1 MPGARSSLFAGLLLW
16 SGAAGADGDLRD
28 LWFGEALYEAA
39 QENYFDA
46 LQRLDAELMQHRGL
60 DEPALDSL
68 YPHVKQAEFFVGDFE
83 LNYRMHHRAGRAI
96 EAVLEGAVEP
106 AIRNEAAYRLA
117 RIHFQKGQHEQA
129 LEALERIDAE
139 LPRALRDD
147 VDFLRAN
154 VQLALGQP
162 SRAIATLKALQ
173 ADDELRG
180 FSAFNLGIA
189 LLQAGKQ
196 SDGLAQL
203 DRAGRLTATGAEASA
218 IRDQSNLV
226 LGSLLMDAGDFVSAR
241 DALDRV
247 RLQGPHANRALLSS
261 GWADLSAQR
270 FERAVVPWS
279 LLVERNSTDEAVQ
292 EALLALPFAYAQ
304 LGVHGRAAVLY
315 GEALDTFIDEHDK
328 LDASIRS
335 VREGRFLEALV
346 REEIHQDKDW
356 VIRLRSLP
364 ETPET
369 FYLTELMAR
378 HEFQTGL
385 QNYLDLEEL
394 RRKLENWSRNFAAY
408 EDLIAAR
415 RAFYEPLLPE
425 IDHAFR
431 QLDSRMRL
439 RVRQYEL
446 LARRLEDL
454 LVVPRPEFLASTD
467 ERLMMRR
474 LDVLRAAT
482 PESEAPLRARIERLQ
497 GVLTFLLR
505 TEYDDRLTT
514 FHEHLGELAVAVDA
528 LAEQY
533 DHYVRIRQAASHSY
547 EGYQT
552 PLRRLAMRVQSAQRR
567 VEQIMARQG
576 HLLER
581 VAIRELEIRKER
593 LRGYQRQAR
602 YALADSYDRAAR
614 AQKLGSE

>member
-1 MPGARSSLFAGLLLW
+1 MPRGRRSLIAGLLLW
-16 SGAAGADGDLRD
+16 SSAAGADGDLRD
-28 LWFGEALYEAA
+28 LWFGEALFEAA

-129 LEALERIDAE
+129 LEALERIDAD

-162 SRAIATLKALQ
+162 SRAIETLRALQ
-173 ADDELRG
+173 ADDELQG

-189 LLQAGKQ
+189 FLQAGKQ
-196 SDGLAQL
+196 TDGLAQL
-203 DRAGRLTATGAEASA
+203 TAAGAEATA

-270 FERAVVPWS
+270 YERAVVPWS

-304 LGVHGRAAVLY
+304 LGVHGRAALLY
-315 GEALDTFIDEHDK
+315 GQALDTFIDEHDK
-328 LDASIRS
+328 LAASIRS

-425 IDHAFR
+425 IDHEFR

-454 LVVPRPEFLASTD
+454 LVVPRPEFLATTD
-467 ERLMMRR
+467 ERLMMRQ
-474 LDVLRAAT
+474 LEALRAVT
-482 PESEAPLRARIERLQ
+482 PESEAPLRARIDRLQ

-505 TEYDDRLTT
+505 TEYDDRLTI
-514 FHEHLGELAVAVDA
+514 FHDHLGELKVAVDA

-533 DHYVRIRQAASHSY
+533 DHYVRIRQAATHSY
-547 EGYQT
+547 EGYEM